1 MDPIFLVCLKES
13 CDTLLKKR
21 LLFPKFLHIWCS
33 TNCTGL
39 KDNLAI
45 SITLGRHKHGV
56 KARHQT
62 AANWLPWITSK
73 GVSQTKS
80 LDPACSSGGHLKSF
94 WEQKNPLFCIT
105 ELHLYIYFLDA
116 SYVLYLLGALAPLAS
131 QRKLPTWGEEMQC
144 IVLYSPFYSP
154 QQILSFHVF
163 HNGVQTYLR
172 LLIPVLTSSW

>member
-39 KDNLAI
+39 KDNLAT

-94 WEQKNPLFCIT
+94 WGAEKPSILYYRITSVYLFSRC
-105 ELHLYIYFLDA
+105 
-116 SYVLYLLGALAPLAS
+116 
-131 QRKLPTWGEEMQC
+131 Q
-144 IVLYSPFYSP
+144 
-154 QQILSFHVF
+154 
-163 HNGVQTYLR
+163 LR
-172 LLIPVLTSSW
+172 LVPPGSTGSPGKPEKAAYLGRGDAMHCALFSLL